1 MSCNICYNDF
11 KKNCPNIACMYCNF
25 EACRTCCE
33 TYILSEQ
40 TPKCMKLSCGKEWS
54 RKFLREKFTNSFLI
68 NKFKKHIESILFDRE
83 KALLPATQP
92 LVQEKI
98 RKKNIRDRIKEID
111 NQMKDLQNLRR
122 ALDNQYYH
130 TQLVATPLEKEKEK
144 EKGHGFVRQCPADG
158 CRGFLSTQWKC
169 GLCEKWTCPDC
180 HELKGLDRNGPHTC
194 DPNSVETA
202 KILKK
207 DSKPCPKCQSLI
219 FKISGC
225 DQMWCPQCKTAFS
238 WKTGNIETGH
248 IHNPHF
254 YDWKFKQGLET
265 HNFAGGGGPGAH
277 LDPCGLNT
285 LVSGRIVNSAYKL
298 GFCTDPVTSVSYR
311 NFEPVIELIC
321 KIIRNN
327 IHNAEVELRHFQV
340 DYFEKNIDLRIKY
353 LENIIT
359 EEELKTLVQRNDKK
373 HRKNIEISQIVQL
386 SNAAINDIV
395 LRIDNYLE
403 KWVKKGSYI
412 KNKNEIKNEINNGLK
427 PFLKELEAL
436 RIYCND
442 ILNDIAFTYNSVQY
456 AFNDEF
462 KFEKEKDKADKKN
475 DKKDDKKDD
484 KKNDNLKK
492 GGSAY

>member
-1 MSCNICYNDF
+1 MSCNICYEDF
-11 KKNCPNIACMYCNF
+11 KKNCPNIPCMYCNF

-40 TPKCMKLSCGKEWS
+40 IPKCMKLSCGKEWS
-54 RKFLREKFTNSFLI
+54 RKFLRENFTNSFLT
-68 NKFKKHIESILFDRE
+68 NKFKKHIEDILFERE

-98 RKKNIRDRIKEID
+98 RKKNIRDQLKIIDDQIKNLQAQRRVLVNNRYYGEQD
-111 NQMKDLQNLRR
+111 VAQDVGLEKD
-122 ALDNQYYH
+122 
-130 TQLVATPLEKEKEK
+130 KEKEK

-219 FKISGC
+219 FKIAGC
-225 DQMWCPQCKTAFS
+225 DQMWCTQCKTAFS

-254 YDWKFKQGLET
+254 HTWRAAQNIQQEG
-265 HNFAGGGGPGAH
+265 GGGGPVGGGAVGGGG
-277 LDPCGLNT
+277 LGPCGLNT
-285 LVSGRIVNSAYKL
+285 LVSDRIMKSAYKL
-298 GFCTDPVTSVSYR
+298 GFCIEPVTSIFYR
-311 NFEPVIELIC
+311 KFEPVITLIC
-321 KIIRNN
+321 NIIRNN
-327 IHNAEVELRHFQV
+327 IHNAEVELRRFQV
-340 DYFEKNIDLRIKY
+340 DYFEKNIDLRMKY
-353 LENIIT
+353 LENTIT
-359 EEELKTLVQRNDKK
+359 EEQLKILVQRNDKK
-373 HRKNIEISQIVQL
+373 HKKNIEISQIIQL
-386 SNAAINDIV
+386 SNVTINDIV

-403 KWVKKGSYI
+403 NWVKTGYYI
-412 KNKNEIKNEINNGLK
+412 KDEVNKGLN
-427 PFLKELEAL
+427 PYLKELESL

-442 ILNDIAFTYNSVQY
+442 ILKDISFTYNSVQY

-462 KFEKEKDKADKKN
+462 KFENN
-475 DKKDDKKDD
+475 DKD
-484 KKNDNLKK
+484 LKT
-492 GGSAY
+492 GGSADY